1 MSTVQHEAIGRL
13 LDIWLASLDWSKSG
27 QSNAFVWTENVVSRE
42 HRNQQINHLLS
53 INFFLSGKQFL
64 KFGIGARYITIND
77 HWATFGMMMRDKMM
91 VKINDHAA
99 GRIGWRIK
107 NKSFK
112 QGCVKKVQS
121 GLGEKYSRR
130 VFLFIERWQFFLFS
144 HQSEPPQKGKKTK
157 LKMIRMILKHS
168 IV

>member
-27 QSNAFVWTENVVSRE
+27 QSNAIVWTENVVSRE

-99 GRIGWRIK
+99 GRIGWKIKKKEHQARVCQESSIRIGGEIFQ
-107 NKSFK
+107 KSFSFHREMAVLSL
-112 QGCVKKVQS
+112 QPSIQPPKKAKRRNWKWS
-121 GLGEKYSRR
+121 GW
-130 VFLFIERWQFFLFS
+130 F
-144 HQSEPPQKGKKTK
+144 
-157 LKMIRMILKHS
+157 
-168 IV
+168 

>member
-27 QSNAFVWTENVVSRE
+27 QSNAIVWIENVVSRE

-64 KFGIGARYITIND
+64 KFGIGAQYITIND

-91 VKINDHAA
+91 MKINDHAA

-107 NKSFK
+107 KKELQARVCQESSIRFGGGNILEEFFFSSRDGSSFSSAINPNPPK
-112 QGCVKKVQS
+112 RQKD
-121 GLGEKYSRR
+121 E
-130 VFLFIERWQFFLFS
+130 IEN
-144 HQSEPPQKGKKTK
+144 EPDDFKT
-157 LKMIRMILKHS
+157 
-168 IV
+168 